1 MTRSYPQIERLKIQD
16 HETAMHHRSPT
27 HTFVTARDFTP
38 LHYNNHLTVP
48 IKGSPTLHI
57 DNIVHQILIA
67 QKEKPHWTFCKAK
80 HQKWLTSMI
89 SHLFLVICASGFFWI
104 CVFVVVV
111 AKITTGFFFLGLAD
125 MRIFLHRWIP
135 LPAPLLFLMAL
146 QGLALSSNFF
156 LLFFFFFWF
165 CFSSVHCVCYV
176 LFELLTLYFEGC
188 TYLIPAHLHSGCGS
202 LGIIRLFISSAFGT
216 LDRTLIL

>member
-16 HETAMHHRSPT
+16 HETVMHHRSPT

-111 AKITTGFFFLGLAD
+111 AKITTGFFF
-125 MRIFLHRWIP
+125 WV
-135 LPAPLLFLMAL
+135 L
-146 QGLALSSNFF
+146 QTWGSFSTAGFHFQPPSS
-156 LLFFFFFWF
+156 FWWHYK
-165 CFSSVHCVCYV
+165 V
-176 LFELLTLYFEGC
+176 
-188 TYLIPAHLHSGCGS
+188 
-202 LGIIRLFISSAFGT
+202 
-216 LDRTLIL
+216 